1 MIKDP
6 ELLKQLLKEGNILPM
21 EEMLEISKKKG
32 SLMIGIPKES
42 SFQEKRVA
50 LVPEAVSFLVANG
63 HNVRIES
70 GAGDS
75 SHFPDREYSEAG
87 AEICHATRDIF
98 QCDIILKVT
107 PPSEEEVD
115 FMPGNQTLISAL
127 QLSIQPKSILQK
139 LIAKKITAVAWDY
152 IRDEEGVFPV
162 VRTMGEIAGT
172 TSVLIAGEL
181 LSSFNEGK
189 GIMLG
194 GIAGV
199 QPTEVVVLGAGTV
212 GEFATRA
219 AMGLGASVKVFDN
232 SLSRLRR
239 LQNDLGSRVY
249 TSVLQPKVLAKAIM
263 RADVVIGA
271 IRSPLGRTPC
281 VVSSEMVE
289 NMKEGSVIVD
299 VSIDQGGCFETSRV
313 TNHNN
318 PTFVQ
323 HGVVHYCVPNIASR
337 VPRTASFALSNIF
350 SPILMAMGESG
361 GCQDLI
367 RNDHGFR
374 SGVYIYRGILVSE
387 VLGKVFDLK
396 YKDIDLLM
404 MGLKG

>member
-21 EEMLEISKKKG
+21 EEMLEISNKKG
-32 SLMIGIPKES
+32 SLLIGIPKET

-50 LVPEAVSFLVANG
+50 LVPEAVSFLIANG
-63 HNVRIES
+63 HQVRIEQS
-70 GAGDS
+70 AGLA
-75 SHFPDREYSEAG
+75 SHFTDQEYSEAG
-87 AEICHATRDIF
+87 AEICPTAKDIF

-115 FMPGNQTLISAL
+115 YMPGSQTLISAL
-127 QLSIQPKSILQK
+127 QLSIQPKIILQK
-139 LIAKKITAVAWDY
+139 LITKKITAVSWDY
-152 IRDEEGVFPV
+152 IRDSEGVFPV
-162 VRTMGEIAGT
+162 VRSMGEIAGT

-181 LSSFNEGK
+181 LSSFNDGK
-189 GIMLG
+189 GMMLG
-194 GIAGV
+194 GVAGV
-199 QPTEVVVLGAGTV
+199 QPTEVVVIGAGTV
-212 GEFATRA
+212 GEYATRA
-219 AMGLGASVKVFDN
+219 ALGLGASVKVFDN

-239 LQNDLGSRVY
+239 LQNDIGARVY
-249 TSVLQPKVLAKAIM
+249 TSVLQPKVLAKAVM

-271 IRSPLGRTPC
+271 IRSSIGRTPC
-281 VVSSEMVE
+281 VVSEEMIQ

-299 VSIDQGGCFETSRV
+299 VSIDQGGCFETSRI
-313 TNHNN
+313 TNHND
-318 PTFVQ
+318 PTFVK
-323 HGVVHYCVPNIASR
+323 HGIVHYCVPNIASR

-350 SPILMAMGESG
+350 SPILMSMGASG

-396 YKDIDLLM
+396 YKDIELLI
-404 MGLKG
+404 MGLKE